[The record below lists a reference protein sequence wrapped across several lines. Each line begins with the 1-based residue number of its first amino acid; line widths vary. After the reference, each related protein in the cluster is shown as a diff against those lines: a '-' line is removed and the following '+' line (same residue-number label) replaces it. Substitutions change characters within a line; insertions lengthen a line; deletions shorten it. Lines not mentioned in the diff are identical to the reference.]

1 MYLSHIGKILLIFLL
16 TIDISL
22 TVLQTLL
29 QTVLNNDKTLNRTHS
44 KYNLYFV
51 SVVNLFNSFL
61 FKLRGV
67 LLLKVTRSEVI
78 LNY

>member
-1 MYLSHIGKILLIFLL
+1 MSHIGKTLLIFLL

-29 QTVLNNDKTLNRTHS
+29 QTVLNNKTLNRTHS

-51 SVVNLFNSFL
+51 FNSFL
-61 FKLRGV
+61 LNLRGV

>member
-16 TIDISL
+16 TVDISV

-29 QTVLNNDKTLNRTHS
+29 QTVLNKDKTLKRTRS
-44 KYNLYFV
+44 KYNLCFA

-61 FKLRGV
+61 FNLRGV
-67 LLLKVTRSEVI
+67 SPLNVPRSDVI